1 MEGLDQLLLQVQEWL
16 ALYGLKLV
24 SAVVILVIGII
35 VAKYITKS
43 IKLVMTKAKVDAALV
58 TFGGKA
64 IKLMLY
70 AVVTIA
76 ALNQVGFQTASLIA
90 VLGGAVFAVGMA
102 LQGNVSSIA
111 SGVLLLMFRPFN
123 LGDTI
128 NCAGITGTVEKIDII
143 HTKIKQA
150 DGRTVIMP
158 NNKLTTDT
166 LTNYSA
172 REVMRADMVIGIGYG
187 DDIAKAK
194 SVIHEVLAA
203 YPKALKDPEPLVF
216 VMDLGDNSVNLGV
229 RPYVEKGNYWSAK
242 WDLAEAIK
250 LRFDEEGINIPYPQR
265 DVHHHYPEGFPGEKP
280 AGGME

>member
-1 MEGLDQLLLQVQEWL
+1 MEGLDQIIPQIQEWL
-16 ALYGLKLV
+16 AFYGLKII
-24 SAVVILVIGII
+24 SAILILIIGII

-43 IKLVMTKAKVDAALV
+43 VKLVMKKAKMEEALV
-58 TFGGKA
+58 SFGGKV
-64 IKLMLY
+64 IKIALY
-70 AVVTIA
+70 AVVFIA

-90 VLGGAVFAVGMA
+90 VLGGAVFALGMA

-111 SGVLLLMFRPFN
+111 SGVLLLIFKPFG

-172 REVMRADMVIGIGYG
+172 RDVMRADMVIGIGYG

-194 SVIHEVLAA
+194 SVVHEVLAA

-216 VMDLGDNSVNLGV
+216 VMDLGDNSVNLAV
-229 RPYVEKGNYWSAK
+229 RPYVDKGDYWSAK

-265 DVHHHYPEGFPGEKP
+265 DVHHHYPEGFPGEKS
-280 AGGME
+280 AQ

>member
-1 MEGLDQLLLQVQEWL
+1 MEGLDQIFLRIQEWL
-16 ALYGLKLV
+16 ALYGLKVVAAL
-24 SAVVILVIGII
+24 VILVIGIF
-35 VAKYITKS
+35 VSKYIAKS
-43 IKLVMTKAKVDAALV
+43 VKLVMTKAKMDEALV
-58 TFGGKA
+58 SFSGKV
-64 IKLMLY
+64 IKIALY
-70 AVVTIA
+70 AVVFIA

-90 VLGGAVFAVGMA
+90 VLGGAVFALGMA

-111 SGVLLLMFRPFN
+111 SGVLLLIFKPFG
-123 LGDTI
+123 LGDVI
-128 NCAGITGTVEKIDII
+128 QCAGVTGTVEKIDII

-172 REVMRADMVIGIGYG
+172 REVMRCDLVVGIGYG

-194 SVIHEVLAA
+194 SAVFEVIAA
-203 YPKALKDPEPLVF
+203 YPKALKDPEPQVF
-216 VMDLGDNSVNLGV
+216 VLELGDNSVNLAV
-229 RPYVEKGNYWSAK
+229 RPFVNKADYWSSK

-265 DVHHHYPEGFPGEKP
+265 DVHHHYPEGIPGEK
-280 AGGME
+280 